1 MSRKFYI
8 ILLSLIPF
16 IFIGC
21 EKRWD
26 DYYNNYPETVDKE
39 MFGEMKTDLRISKF
53 VELLEGSPLDSIFQ
67 SDISYTL
74 FIPSNEVLND
84 YLEQNSISNNFLGYH
99 IVSHFIQSGNI
110 QGKRVVQSIS
120 DKYLEFERIGET
132 VLIDGVNISFESPL
146 YLDGK
151 YFIIDEAIAPK
162 PNLYEYFK
170 IYNPVLSNYIDT
182 RDSIVLDKELSTP
195 IGFDEKGNTVYD
207 TVANIVNVFELDY
220 FPVKHE
226 FREISGTIVFPK
238 SEDYNEALNVV
249 ADNLGSSVN
258 DYRDIPIKW
267 QYEVLMPYLFKQ
279 GIFLNK
285 IEPEEFVWNTET
297 DTAKLLNILGDSIAI
312 TYTPT
317 EKTVL
322 SNGYAYN
329 YLNFTIPDSLYF
341 GKSRIEAERL
351 LKQTGI
357 NRYAWNDSVKI
368 QSDIS
373 VQPQRIFLPGA
384 SNDTVMRVNFPKGYN
399 GRYSVEFKGPNLF
412 PRRYVMVVETHMDY
426 GGIYD
431 IYINNELI
439 RTFNYNEFVRYNGLI
454 TSVTGARYFPKGRY
468 NKFDMYV
475 DNVTSYEAVK
485 IRFEYKGPG
494 TVANNGLLLDYIELQ
509 PVDN

>member
-1 MSRKFYI
+1 MNHKFYI
-8 ILLSLIPF
+8 ILLSFIPF

-26 DYYNNYPETVDKE
+26 DYYNSYPDTVDKE
-39 MFGEMKTDLRISKF
+39 MLGEMKNDSRISKF
-53 VELLEGSPLDSIFQ
+53 IELLEASPLDSIFQ

-74 FIPSNEVLND
+74 FIPTNEVLNT
-84 YLEQNSISNNFLGYH
+84 YLEQNSISNNYLGYH

-120 DKYLEFERIGET
+120 EKYLQFERLGET
-132 VLIDGVNISFESPL
+132 VWIEGVKISFESPL

-151 YFIIDEAIAPK
+151 YFILDEPIEPK

-170 IYNPVLSNYIDT
+170 ISNPVLSDYIDT
-182 RDSIVLDKELSTP
+182 RDSIVLDRELSTP
-195 IGFDEKGNTVYD
+195 IGFDENGNTVYD
-207 TVANIVNVFELDY
+207 TVANIVNVFELKY
-220 FPVKHE
+220 FPVKQE
-226 FREISGTIVFPK
+226 FRELSGTIVFPK
-238 SEDYNEALNVV
+238 TEDYNEALNVV
-249 ADNLGSSVN
+249 ADNLGNTVN

-267 QYEVLMPYLFKQ
+267 QYEVLMPHLFRQ
-279 GIFLNK
+279 GIFLNR
-285 IEPEEFVWNTET
+285 IEPEEFVWKSET
-297 DTAKLLNILGDSIAI
+297 DTAKLLNILGDSVVIN
-312 TYTPT
+312 YTPI

-341 GKSRIEAERL
+341 GKARMEAERL
-351 LKQTGI
+351 LKETGI
-357 NRYAWNDSVKI
+357 NRFAWNDSVKV

-373 VQPQRIFLPGA
+373 VQPQRIFLTSA
-384 SNDTVMRVNFPKGYN
+384 SRDSVLRVNFPKGYS
-399 GRYSVEFKGPNLF
+399 GKYSVEFKGPNLF

-431 IYINNELI
+431 IYINNELVK
-439 RTFNYNEFVRYNGLI
+439 TFDYYDFVRNRGLML
-454 TSVTGARYFPKGRY
+454 SVTGARYFPRGRY

-475 DNVTSYEAVK
+475 DNVTSYDAVN

-494 TVANNGLLLDYIELQ
+494 LVPNNGLLLDYIEFQ